1 MRTEEWD
8 ITKRSEFL
16 KSDLIDIRRHLHRF
30 PELSFEEKKTSD
42 FILEVLE
49 AEQVF
54 DIQTGIAGHGI
65 VATLSSGS
73 GPTIGVRADMDALP
87 IVEQTG
93 VEYTSEHPGVMHA
106 CGHDAHMTML
116 LGAAKLLAE
125 DYKEGRI
132 SGTIKFIFQ
141 PAEEKADE
149 YGLTGAPYMLRSG
162 AINDLEAAIALH
174 VCPWRNTGEIQI
186 NKGPSMANI
195 DNFFLTINGTGGH
208 GGYPYQG
215 TDPIWMT
222 SFVLQGIYGLISRRV
237 NPLDVGTISIG
248 EVHGGLS
255 SNVIPESVQI
265 NGTIRS
271 YTPEVR
277 SQLID
282 ELQSIAKITESLG
295 GYYTLDVEHGEP
307 ALHNNADITDMFRE
321 VANEL
326 YPHMPIYEEPFGM
339 GGEDFG
345 HITNDIPGA
354 MFFLGC
360 ALNGDTTGSLHTS
373 DFQINEDALP
383 IGVALLTECSHRLLA
398 NNGKLWR

>member
-1 MRTEEWD
+1 MQLENWD
-8 ITKRSEFL
+8 TTKRSEFL
-16 KSDLIDIRRHLHRF
+16 KSELIDWRRHLHRY
-30 PELSFEEKKTSD
+30 PELSFREKKTSD
-42 FILEVLE
+42 FIKQILE

-65 VATLSSGS
+65 VATLSSGN
-73 GPTIGVRADMDALP
+73 GPIIGVRADMDALP
-87 IVEQTG
+87 IEEQTG
-93 VEYTSEHPGVMHA
+93 MEYSSEHLGVMHA

-116 LGAAKLLAE
+116 LGAARLLAE
-125 DYKEGRI
+125 DYKLDKI
-132 SGTIKFIFQ
+132 NGTIKFIFQ
-141 PAEEKADE
+141 PAEEAADQ
-149 YGLTGAPYMLRSG
+149 YGLTGAPYMIRSG

-174 VCPWRNTGEIQI
+174 VCPWRNTGEILV

-208 GGYPYQG
+208 GGYPHQG
-215 TDPIWMT
+215 TDPIWMAT
-222 SFVLQGIYGLISRRV
+222 YILQGIYSLISRKI

-248 EVHGGLS
+248 EIHAGHT

-265 NGTIRS
+265 KGTIRS
-271 YTPEVR
+271 YTTEIR
-277 SQLID
+277 EQLIE
-282 ELQSIAKITESLG
+282 ELQSIAKITETLG
-295 GYYTLDVEHGEP
+295 GYFTLDIERGEP
-307 ALHNNADITDMFRE
+307 ALYNHPSITDLFKD
-321 VANEL
+321 VAGSL
-326 YPHMPIYEEPFGM
+326 YPNMPIYEGPFGM

-383 IGVALLTECSHRLLA
+383 IGVALLTESTHRLLA